1 MYNSALK
8 SHILLEATP
17 TLDTN
22 AYATGDR
29 MGSVLELVAAFRE
42 GRPGTIRS
50 ITVLDKDN
58 TTGVAFDI
66 LFFQNSPTIAS
77 ADNAAIDI
85 TDANLD
91 LANYLGHINIPAANY
106 IATASNSIATVRE
119 VNLPFVA
126 AEGSRSIYALCVSR
140 GAVTHTASGLDIH
153 LLIEQD

>member
-8 SHILLEATP
+8 SHIFLESTP

-22 AYATGDR
+22 QYVTGDR
-29 MGSVLELVAAFRE
+29 MGSIVTLAAAYRQ

-85 TDANLD
+85 SDANLD
-91 LANYLGHINIPAANY
+91 LANYLGHVNIPAANY

-126 AEGSRSIYALCVSR
+126 AEGSVNIYYVLVSR
-140 GAVTHTASGLDIH
+140 GTVTHTASGLDIH
-153 LLIEQD
+153 FLIEQD